1 MRLTAILG
9 LSCLGATT
17 FLPRIAIASSQWNLK
32 LASTALWENIYDLHM
47 LTMIV
52 IAVIFVGVFGFMFY
66 AILKHRK
73 SVGHQAAHFHEN
85 TTVEIIWS
93 VIPVLILIGM
103 AWPATRALLESRNAS
118 APDITIKVTG
128 YQGKWGYEYLGN
140 GIKFD
145 SSPATLREQIGGA
158 AVKSDND
165 PLEVDNPLVVP
176 VGKKVRILT
185 TSNDVLHSWHV
196 PDLSVKQD
204 ALPGVIRDAR
214 FRAEKIGTYRGQCA
228 LSSDKGHGP
237 KPIVVDVVS
246 EADYRNW
253 VAEQKSVTGVSAN
266 DPD

>member
-17 FLPRIAIASSQWNLK
+17 FLPRIAMAALQWNLK
-32 LASTALWENIYDLHM
+32 LANTALWDTIYDLHM
-47 LTMIV
+47 LTMII

-66 AILKHRK
+66 AILRHRK

-103 AWPATRALLESRNAS
+103 AWPATRTLLESRDAS

-128 YQGKWGYEYLGN
+128 YQWKWRYEYLGN
-140 GIKFD
+140 GIEFD
-145 SSPATLREQIGGA
+145 SSPAKLREQTESA
-158 AVKSDND
+158 AVKGDND
-165 PLEVDNPLVVP
+165 LLQVDNPLVVP
-176 VGKKVRILT
+176 IGKKVRILT
-185 TSNDVLHSWHV
+185 TSHDVLHSWHV

-204 ALPGVIRDAR
+204 ALPGLIRDAW
-214 FRAEKIGTYRGQCA
+214 FRAEKTGTYRGQCA
-228 LSSDKGHGP
+228 LSSDKRHGL
-237 KPIVVDVVS
+237 KPIIVDVVS
-246 EADYRNW
+246 EDDYRIW
-253 VAEQKSVTGVSAN
+253 VAEQKSVAGEAAN